1 MRLMEKKDIV
11 NYMDLIARSEEAKK
25 DGVVGEDVI
34 KIVDSPIDYF
44 EEYRKQTG
52 KDLGT
57 GDFVVQ

>member
-1 MRLMEKKDIV
+1 MKLNEPHVDIKGENFELV
-11 NYMDLIARSEEAKK
+11 KIYTYQGNITIKGK
-25 DGVVGEDVI
+25 IDG
-34 KIVDSPIDYF
+34 IDYI